1 MVAAFN
7 WVVLLKG
14 LFVEFIWVVVRD
26 VFNWFGLKLV
36 FGWFRTL
43 FSKVWKSL
51 FSVVGK
57 PICAVGELED
67 VQCGRVK
74 FRLFAS

>member
-7 WVVLLKG
+7 WLVLLKG
-14 LFVEFIWVVVRD
+14 LLVEFIWVVVRD

-43 FSKVWKSL
+43 FSKV
-51 FSVVGK
+51 
-57 PICAVGELED
+57 
-67 VQCGRVK
+67 
-74 FRLFAS
+74 